1 MPAGVKQCAN
11 SSILMEYCV
20 PPNGCE
26 WGNPPPSRQNE
37 ELNSHLGKEFQDKHH
52 VPNQRLHRQT
62 LDNGLH
68 PRHDGLVLRLVVS
81 PRSEERLSAAETF
94 LCAAPAHAEVFL
106 VGASR
111 GAALDLAARIG
122 AKRGVTFG
130 IHRLTLSRLAARLA
144 AVDLAKRGLAPASPL
159 ATLAIVTRAITDA
172 LACRKLEYFTP
183 VANTPSFS
191 RTLGV
196 TLAELRADGLRSHDI
211 HGDDPRSRDIRTLLA
226 LYEQHLERAG
236 IADHAEIQLSAARV
250 VPEAADVR
258 RSLLVLVDVPISS
271 RADERLVTALVR
283 QAKQSFASVPM
294 GDTRT
299 ERFVASLP
307 HELVPLFP
315 DERAS
320 ALSRLC
326 RYIFAEDVQPAET
339 TDDVAFFSAP
349 GERRECVEIARRILV
364 EARRGVRFD
373 DMAVFLRAPEA
384 YAGLLE
390 SAFARAKIPAH
401 FAFGSSRPEP
411 SGRAFLSLLA
421 CRSEDFSSK
430 RFAEFLSLAPSS
442 RDEPLRTNES
452 ATSVDRTEK
461 WGALLEGQTS
471 IAANDSAPTA
481 FKVTTAS
488 LSLSL
493 LWERLL
499 TEASIVGRKERW
511 SRRLEGLRRSFER
524 ELIQLRQ
531 TDPTSARIET
541 VEREISAL
549 AELSNFALPLIDA
562 LAALPQRA
570 TWKVW
575 LEELGRLATMALED
589 PTHVITAFTELDPL
603 ADVED
608 IAFDDVRHVLE
619 SRLGV
624 KTVDPSRRRY
634 GEVFVGTPDL
644 ARARSFAVVFVPG
657 LAERL
662 FPEAPREDPILLDA
676 DRRAISKSLWTQ
688 TDRGQHERLLLRLAV
703 GAARERVHLSY
714 PRVEVT
720 AGRPRMPSFYGL
732 DVRRATT
739 GVLPDHDTLER
750 DAAEASGARLAWP
763 APTLP
768 EDAIDDAEHDL
779 AMLGLLLHAP
789 SDAAAAGRAQYLL
802 DLNPH
807 LARSLRT
814 RAARW
819 DRNYSHHDGIVR
831 KTAVTAAVFA
841 ANRLRVRSFAV
852 TAIEKF
858 AACPYRFLL
867 AAIHKI
873 PARERRPSLDRLDP
887 ITRGVLFHRV
897 QATTLARLE
906 REGVLP
912 LSLANQ
918 TQALELLDACLDKAA
933 RDYEERMLPTVSSVF
948 WDEIRRIR
956 VELHAWIGQVIEEGN
971 SLEPIRYDLSFGL
984 PSHEHEDPRS
994 VLDAAM
1000 LEGGYLLHGA
1010 IDIVERHLATRL
1022 CRVTD
1027 IKTGTSFAKPAMV
1040 IGGGEVLQPVLYA
1053 LALEAVWQERVV
1065 DARLSFCT
1073 QRGGNS
1079 EHVIAMDARARASA
1093 RRVLDLVDDAVEKG
1107 FFPAAPREHAC
1118 ENCGYRIVCGPHEE
1132 RRAMRKD
1139 ENTLDDGIMFSRLR
1153 ALRSEP

>member
-1 MPAGVKQCAN
+1 M
-11 SSILMEYCV
+11 
-20 PPNGCE
+20 
-26 WGNPPPSRQNE
+26 
-37 ELNSHLGKEFQDKHH
+37 
-52 VPNQRLHRQT
+52 
-62 LDNGLH
+62 
-68 PRHDGLVLRLVVS
+68 LRLIVS

-94 LCAAPAHAEVFL
+94 LCAAPAHAEVL
-106 VGASR
+106 LLGASR
-111 GAALDLAARIG
+111 GAALDLAARVG
-122 AKRGVTFG
+122 ATRGVTFG
-130 IHRLTLSRLAARLA
+130 IHRLTLGRLAARLA

-159 ATLAIVTRAITDA
+159 AILAIITRAITDA
-172 LACRKLEYFTP
+172 LAQRKLDYFTP

-196 TLAELRADGLRSHDI
+196 TLAELRADGIRPEAIRGS
-211 HGDDPRSRDIRTLLA
+211 DPRSRDMRTLLA
-226 LYEQHLERAG
+226 LYEEHLESAG
-236 IADHAEIQLSAARV
+236 VADHAEILFSAARV
-250 VPEAADVR
+250 VPDAADVR

-271 RADERLVTALVR
+271 RADERLVTTLVR
-283 QAKQSFASVPM
+283 HAKQAFASVPM
-294 GDTRT
+294 GEARAERT
-299 ERFVASLP
+299 LTSLP
-307 HELVPLFP
+307 HERVPVFQ
-315 DERAS
+315 DEPSS
-320 ALSRLC
+320 ALARLC
-326 RYIFAEDVQPAET
+326 RYVFAEEVQPAES

-390 SAFARAKIPAH
+390 SAFTRAKIPAH

-411 SGRAFLSLLA
+411 SGRAFLALLA
-421 CRSEDFSSK
+421 CRAEDFSSK

-442 RDEPLRTNES
+442 RDEVLRTNES
-452 ATSVDRTEK
+452 SPPLDRFEK

-471 IAANDSAPTA
+471 GGSNAAAPPA

-499 TEASIVGRKERW
+499 AEASIVGRKDRW
-511 SRRLEGLRRSFER
+511 PRRLERLRQSFER
-524 ELIQLRQ
+524 ERNQLRQ
-531 TDPTSARIET
+531 TDPESPRIAT
-541 VEREISAL
+541 IDREIVAL

-562 LAALPQRA
+562 LAALPQRT

-575 LEELGRLATMALED
+575 LEELGHLATMALED

-619 SRLGV
+619 GRLGV
-624 KTVDPSRRRY
+624 KNVDPSRRRY

-688 TDRGQHERLLLRLAV
+688 TDRGQYERLLLRLAV
-703 GAARERVHLSY
+703 GAARDRVHLSY

-831 KTAVTAAVFA
+831 ITAGTAGVFA
-841 ANRLRVRSFAV
+841 ANRLRTRSFAV

-873 PARERRPSLDRLDP
+873 PARERRPTADRLDP

-906 REGVLP
+906 QEQLLPIRLEG
-912 LSLANQ
+912 Q
-918 TQALELLDACLDKAA
+918 TRALEILDACLDKAA
-933 RDYEERMLPTVSSVF
+933 RDHEERVLPTVSSVF

-956 VELHAWIGQVIEEGN
+956 VEMHAWIGQLIEERN

-984 PSHEHEDPRS
+984 PRHEHEDPRS
-994 VLDAAM
+994 VAEAAVF
-1000 LEGGYLLHGA
+1000 EDGYLLHGA
-1010 IDIVERHLATRL
+1010 IDIVERHVTTSL

-1053 LALEAVWQERVV
+1053 LALEAIWNERVV

-1079 EHVIAMDARARASA
+1079 EHVITLDARARASA
-1093 RRVLDLVDDAVEKG
+1093 KRVLDLVDAAIEKG
-1107 FFPAAPREHAC
+1107 FFPAAPRENAC
-1118 ENCGYRIVCGPHEE
+1118 ENCGYRLVCGPHEE
-1132 RRAMRKD
+1132 RRALRKD
-1139 ENTLDDGIMFSRLR
+1139 ENTLDEGVMFSRLR